1 MARELLS
8 GWGRTAAS
16 AADVIHPVC
25 DADVESAM
33 AASSCRD
40 PIAGGLIA
48 RGLIARGLIAR
59 GSGRSYGDAAQNAGG
74 AVLSTRCLDGFDWA
88 DRSAGLVW
96 AAGGALLGDVAP
108 FVLAEGWAL
117 PVLPGTRHVSI
128 GGAIAADIHGKNHR
142 RDGSFMRHVVEIT
155 LATPGAVHRITA
167 ATDPDLY
174 WATAGGLGLTGVVL
188 QATIQAVRVE
198 TSAVRVVSRRF
209 GHLDGLMD
217 AMKSA
222 EARHRYTVAWL
233 DAMAQGGASGRGVV
247 SWGDDAAVA
256 DLAPLQRA
264 RPLTHEAARSISVPD
279 WFSAGPPPAR
289 TVRVLNDLRFRR
301 SAPAEITTVEP
312 LDRFLFPLD
321 GLDGWNRLYGR
332 AGLVQYQFVVP
343 FGAEHIVRVALERLR
358 RAGCPPFLAVLKLF
372 GAADPGPM
380 SFPMP
385 GWTLALDIPA
395 AAPALAATLDELDEL
410 VAGAGGRV
418 YLAKDAR
425 LRPELL
431 GAMYPG
437 LPRWQELQRRFDP
450 EGVLTSDLARRL
462 GLAGGGDA
470 GARRFPHE

>member
-25 DADVESAM
+25 TADVESAM
-33 AASSCRD
+33 AASSCRE
-40 PIAGGLIA
+40 P
-48 RGLIARGLIAR
+48 IARGLIAR

-74 AVLSTRCLDGFDWA
+74 AVLCTRGLDGFDWA
-88 DRSAGLVW
+88 DRSTGLVW
-96 AAGGALLGDVAP
+96 AAGGALLGDVGH
-108 FVLAEGWAL
+108 FLLAEGWAL

-142 RDGSFMRHVVEIT
+142 RDGSFMRHVVDMT
-155 LATPGAVHRITA
+155 LATPGGVHRITA
-167 ATDPDLY
+167 AADPDLY

-198 TSAVRVVSRRF
+198 TAAVRVVSRRF

-217 AMKSA
+217 AMTSA
-222 EARHRYTVAWL
+222 GARHRYTVAWL

-256 DLAPLQRA
+256 DLAPRQRA
-264 RPLTHEAARSISVPD
+264 RPLAHEVARTISVPD
-279 WFSAGPPPAR
+279 WFSAGPLPAR
-289 TVRVLNDLRFRR
+289 TVGVLNDLRFRR

-312 LDRFLFPLD
+312 LDRFLYPLD

-343 FGAEHIVRVALERLR
+343 FAADHVVRIALERLR
-358 RAGCPPFLAVLKLF
+358 RAGCPPFLAVLKLL

-395 AAPALAATLDELDEL
+395 SAPALAATLDELDEL
-410 VAGAGGRV
+410 VAGVGGRV

-437 LPRWQELQRRFDP
+437 LPRWQEVQRRFDP

-462 GLAGGGDA
+462 GLAGGGGA
-470 GARRFPHE
+470 VARRSRHE